1 MTSTG
6 QDSAAEERL
15 RAGVLSGVP
24 GPYQS
29 QAVALWRETPL
40 GLRLAYFQATALPE

>member
-6 QDSAAEERL
+6 QDS
-15 RAGVLSGVP
+15 
-24 GPYQS
+24 S